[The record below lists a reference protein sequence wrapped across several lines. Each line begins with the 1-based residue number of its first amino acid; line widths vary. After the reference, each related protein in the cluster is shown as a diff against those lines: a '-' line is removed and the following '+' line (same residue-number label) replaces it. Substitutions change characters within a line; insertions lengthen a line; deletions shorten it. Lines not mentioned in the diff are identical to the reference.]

1 MAGDTQLQ
9 SFKVGDKIGRNKPQ
23 GPAKS
28 QAQQE
33 EKPSAGFPR
42 VEALID
48 EYQTADQA
56 KETFGDSISQIEGM
70 LAVEKNP
77 KKKAQLVQIKRAFEH
92 TMSTLDYLFQVRAE
106 LAQAQASQG
115 PSGKPGAKKK

>member
-1 MAGDTQLQ
+1 MPEQLQ
-9 SFKVGDKIGRNKPQ
+9 SFKIGDKVGRNAEK
-23 GPAKS
+23 PAKK
-28 QAQQE
+28 QAQAE

-56 KETFGDSISQIEGM
+56 KETFADSISQIEGM

-106 LAQAQASQG
+106 LAQAQAAQG
-115 PSGKPGAKKK
+115 PQKPGKKK

>member
-1 MAGDTQLQ
+1 MPDTQLQ
-9 SFKVGDKIGRNKPQ
+9 SFKVGDKVGRNKPQ
-23 GPAKS
+23 GQKDKAP
-28 QAQQE
+28 QE
-33 EKPSAGFPR
+33 EKQSAGFPR

-56 KETFGDSISQIEGM
+56 KETFADSISQVEGM

-106 LAQAQASQG
+106 LAQAQTAQG
-115 PSGKPGAKKK
+115 PSGKSKKK

>member
-1 MAGDTQLQ
+1 MAEIQ
-9 SFKVGDKIGRNKPQ
+9 SFKVGDKVGRNKPA
-23 GPAKS
+23 GPQK
-28 QAQQE
+28 AQEE

-56 KETFGDSISQIEGM
+56 KETFADSISQIEGM

-77 KKKAQLVQIKRAFEH
+77 KKKAELVKIKRAFEH
-92 TMSTLDYLFQVRAE
+92 TMATLDYLFQVRTE
-106 LAQAQASQG
+106 LAQANAA
-115 PSGKPGAKKK
+115 PEMGAKKPNKKK

>member
-1 MAGDTQLQ
+1 MPDQQLQ
-9 SFKVGDKIGRNKPQ
+9 SFKVGDKVGRNAQ
-23 GPAKS
+23 QPAKKG
-28 QAQQE
+28 QAE

-106 LAQAQASQG
+106 LAQASAAQG
-115 PSGKPGAKKK
+115 PQKPGKKK

>member
-1 MAGDTQLQ
+1 MPEQMQTFKIGD
-9 SFKVGDKIGRNKPQ
+9 KVGRPGQKPQ
-23 GPAKS
+23 APSKAV
-28 QAQQE
+28 AE

-56 KETFGDSISQIEGM
+56 KETFADSIARLEGL

-77 KKKAQLVQIKRAFEH
+77 KKKAEIVKAKRAFEH
-92 TMSTLDYLFQVRAE
+92 TMATLDYLFQVRTE
-106 LAQAQASQG
+106 LATQAQPA
-115 PSGKPGAKKK
+115 PAAKAKKK